1 MGFLVLSRF
10 GVYCRRPSRC
20 QLRIQYD
27 RRDSYTLLPSALFQG
42 VKSRAVK
49 ELSENSRY
57 LLFHDARAVIFY
69 YNAIVVFVYLVNLN
83 KNIRKY
89 AALFAGIE
97 CVIDRFLDTCY
108 EASRR

>member
-1 MGFLVLSRF
+1 M
-10 GVYCRRPSRC
+10 
-20 QLRIQYD
+20 
-27 RRDSYTLLPSALFQG
+27 LPSALFQG

-97 CVIDRFLDTCY
+97 LYDGANVP
-108 EASRR
+108 SRWRLPGRGNPVAV